1 MADKKEET
9 ISPARQNDE
18 VDSMRAG
25 KIDHVVEDIVHA
37 AEEEFSPEQ
46 YRKLLAKVDRIMLP
60 MMWVSDSIPMTD
72 LLACFLWEL
81 VILARN
87 M

>member
-18 VDSMRAG
+18 MESVTAG
-25 KIDHVVEDIVHA
+25 KVDNVVEDIVHA
-37 AEEEFSPEQ
+37 AEEEFSPDQ

-60 MMWVSDSIPMTD
+60 MMWVSQSMQIVS
-72 LLACFLWEL
+72 FLGFRDVVML
-81 VILARN
+81 VRKK
-87 M
+87 

>member
-1 MADKKEET
+1 MADKKVET

-18 VDSMRAG
+18 IDSVTAG
-25 KIDHVVEDIVHA
+25 KVDHVVEDIVHA

-60 MMWVSDSIPMTD
+60 MMWVSQTIQGEPPLGLWDIVM
-72 LLACFLWEL
+72 LAW
-81 VILARN
+81 RK
-87 M
+87 